1 MDFIQQ
7 QFIDPISKV
16 LYTYILIYLLVGAG
30 IYFTVRTRFVQIR
43 YFGRMLRQLVNSR
56 TSEGGISSFQAF
68 CVGLASR
75 VGTGNIAGVAI
86 ALTVGGP
93 GAIFWMWVVAALG
106 MATALIEATL
116 AQIFKVR
123 SDDGTFRGGPA
134 FYIQRGLG
142 SRKGGVLFAVLLV
155 FTFGIA
161 FNMVQA
167 NAISDVLKSSNA
179 VEVGWTTVGLV
190 VLAAPVL
197 FGGVRRIAR
206 VAEYVLPVLAGAYV
220 LLALVIVA
228 INIMRLPH
236 VLEQIVGGAFGIR
249 EMAGG
254 FSGGIASAMLN
265 GVKRG
270 LFSNEA
276 GMGSA
281 PNVAA
286 TATVSHPVKQGLIQS
301 LGVFVDTMVVCSA
314 TAFIILV
321 SGVYDPAHAGQI
333 AGATLT
339 QSAIAAGLGSWTTA
353 LMTVLVF
360 VFAFSSVLG
369 NYVYAEVNLFFLGA
383 NHKAINVFRLVV
395 LVAIAGG
402 AMSKLAAVWELA
414 DVAMGLM
421 AIVNL
426 VAICLLSRWALAAL
440 SDFHHQSVAGND
452 PVFVAGEASLP
463 GALEGNVWL
472 PRERPPA
479 GSGADAGAAQP

>member
-1 MDFIQQ
+1 MDFIQANL
-7 QFIDPISKV
+7 IDPVSKV
-16 LYTYILIYLLVGAG
+16 LYSYVLIYLLVAVG
-30 IYFTVRTRFVQIR
+30 IYFTIRTKFVQVR
-43 YFGRMLRQLVNSR
+43 YFGRMLGQLLHSR
-56 TSEGGISSFQAF
+56 SGGEGISSFQAF

-93 GAIFWMWVVAALG
+93 GAIFWMWVVAAIG

-116 AQIFKVR
+116 GQIFKVR
-123 SDDGTFRGGPA
+123 ADDGTFRGGPA

-142 SRKGGVLFAVLLV
+142 SRPGGIVFAVLLV

-167 NAISDVLKSSNA
+167 NAISDVLSTSHNI
-179 VEVGWTTVGLV
+179 EVNYTTIGLV

-197 FGGVRRIAR
+197 FGGVRRVAK
-206 VAEYVLPVLAGAYV
+206 VAEFVLPLMALAYV
-220 LLALVIVA
+220 ALALVIVA
-228 INIMRLPH
+228 MNITNLPH
-236 VLEQIVGGAFGIR
+236 VLGEIIGGAFGLTQ
-249 EMAGG
+249 MAGG
-254 FSGGIASAMLN
+254 FAGGIAVAMLN

-301 LGVFVDTMVVCSA
+301 LGVFVDTMIICSA
-314 TAFIILV
+314 TAFIIMV
-321 SGVYDPAHAGQI
+321 SGPQIYDPSAPTKM

-339 QSAIAAGLGSWTTA
+339 QSAIASSLGSWTTT

-360 VFAFSSVLG
+360 IFAFSSVLG
-369 NYVYAEVNLFFLGA
+369 NYVYAEINLFFLGA
-383 NHKAINVFRLVV
+383 KKRGINIFRV
-395 LVAIAGG
+395 LVLIAIAVG
-402 AMSKLAAVWELA
+402 ASSKLATVWDLA

-421 AIVNL
+421 AVVNL
-426 VAICLLSRWALAAL
+426 VVIVLLGKWAFAAIHDYHR
-440 SDFHHQSVAGND
+440 QSVDGLD
-452 PVFVAGEASLP
+452 PVFVAENAGLP
-463 GALEGNVWL
+463 GTLEGDIWA
-472 PRERPPA
+472 PRERGLA
-479 GSGADAGAAQP
+479 SSGRDVSA

>member
-7 QFIDPISKV
+7 NLIDPVSKI
-16 LYTYILIYLLVGAG
+16 LYSYLLIYLLVAVGL
-30 IYFTVRTRFVQIR
+30 YFTVRTKFVQIR
-43 YFGRMLRQLVNSR
+43 YFGKMLAQLRHSR
-56 TSEGGISSFQAF
+56 ATTDGISSFQAF

-93 GAIFWMWVVAALG
+93 GAIFWMWVVAAIG
-106 MATALIEATL
+106 MATAVVEATL
-116 AQIFKVR
+116 AQIFKMR
-123 SDDGTFRGGPA
+123 AEDGSFRGGPA

-142 SRKGGVLFAVLLV
+142 SRAGGIIFAVLLV

-167 NAISDVLKSSNA
+167 NAISDVLNTSHNIA
-179 VEVGWTTVGLV
+179 VNWTTIGLV

-197 FGGVRRIAR
+197 FGGVRRVAR
-206 VAEYVLPVLAGAYV
+206 VAEIVLPLMALAYV
-220 LLALVIVA
+220 LLALTIVA
-228 INIMRLPH
+228 IHITNLPH
-236 VLEQIVGGAFGIR
+236 VLGEIVGGAFGVTA
-249 EMAGG
+249 MAGG
-254 FSGGIASAMLN
+254 FTGGVAAAMLN

-301 LGVFVDTMVVCSA
+301 LGVFVDTMIICSA

-321 SGVYDPAHAGQI
+321 SGPEIYDPSKATQMT
-333 AGATLT
+333 GATLT
-339 QSAIAAGLGSWTTA
+339 QSAVASGLGSWTTT

-369 NYVYAEVNLFFLGA
+369 NYVYAEVNLFFLGV
-383 NHKAINVFRLVV
+383 KQRGINVFRVVV
-395 LVAIAGG
+395 LIAIALG
-402 AMSKLAAVWELA
+402 ATSKLATVWDLA

-421 AIVNL
+421 ALVNL
-426 VAICLLSRWALAAL
+426 VAIVLLGKWAFAAL
-440 SDFHHQSVAGND
+440 NDYHRQAAEGRD
-452 PVFVAGEASLP
+452 PVFVA
-463 GALEGNVWL
+463 
-472 PRERPPA
+472 
-479 GSGADAGAAQP
+479 ADAGLPGTLDGDIWTVEEQPSRSEP

>member
-16 LYTYILIYLLVGAG
+16 LYTYILIYLLVAVG

-43 YFGRMLRQLVNSR
+43 YFGRMLRQLRGSR
-56 TSEGGISSFQAF
+56 SGNDGGISSFQAF
-68 CVGLASR
+68 CIGLASR

-86 ALTVGGP
+86 ALTLGGP
-93 GAIFWMWVVAALG
+93 GSIFWMWVVAGLG
-106 MATALIEATL
+106 MATAFIEATV

-142 SRKGGVLFAVLLV
+142 SRAGAVTFAVLLI

-167 NAISDVLKSSNA
+167 NAISDVLKTSHA
-179 VEVGWTTVGLV
+179 VEVGWTTVGLI
-190 VLAAPVL
+190 VLGAPVL
-197 FGGVRRIAR
+197 FGGVRRVAK
-206 VAEYVLPVLAGAYV
+206 VAEFVLPIMAVAYV
-220 LLALVIVA
+220 VLALVIVA
-228 INIMRLPH
+228 INITNLPH
-236 VLEQIVGGAFGIR
+236 VIEQILGGAFGIQQ
-249 EMAGG
+249 MAGG
-254 FSGGIASAMLN
+254 FAGGIAAAALN

-286 TATVSHPVKQGLIQS
+286 TATVSHPIKQGLIQS
-301 LGVFVDTMVVCSA
+301 LGVFVDTMIVCSA
-314 TAFIILV
+314 TAFIILA
-321 SGVYDPAHAGQI
+321 SGPHVYDPAHVGNI

-339 QSAIAAGLGSWTTA
+339 QSAIAAGLGSWTTG
-353 LMTVLVF
+353 LMTGLVF

-383 NHKAINVFRLVV
+383 NHAVINTFRIVV
-395 LVAIAGG
+395 LIAIGFG
-402 AMSKLAAVWELA
+402 AMSKLAAVWALA

-426 VAICLLSRWALAAL
+426 VAICLLGKWAFAAL
-440 SDFHHQSVAGND
+440 TDFHRQVTHGRD
-452 PVFVAGEASLP
+452 PVFVAVGNADLP
-463 GALEGNVWL
+463 GVLDGDVWGPQQL
-472 PRERPPA
+472 HSA
-479 GSGADAGAAQP
+479 GSPRG